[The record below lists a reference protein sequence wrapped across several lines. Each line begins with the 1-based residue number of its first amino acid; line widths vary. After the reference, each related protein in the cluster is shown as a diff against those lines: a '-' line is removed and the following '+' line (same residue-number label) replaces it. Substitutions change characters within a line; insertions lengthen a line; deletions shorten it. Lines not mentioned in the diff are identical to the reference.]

1 MGIVNIFLGLQAI
14 IMSLR
19 IFTRNLKNI
28 GNANLIGLRNYHS
41 FYHTNPPIV
50 DLNTVEN
57 QLLNKAYEEYVPELG
72 FTKEAVEN
80 ASYAMGLNDNSANAI
95 FNFTSL
101 SKDLEMELIL
111 FHLKKCRQNLDD
123 ITKSERYLNDFKDKS
138 ETDKLRYLLN
148 QRLLM
153 NKPILKYLPN
163 VLGHMILPT
172 NALNSLKELH
182 NLSDDITYYAGD
194 RSTDFAWYSKRFAI
208 SGLYVQSELF
218 QINDSS
224 ENLQDTAKFVD
235 DRLKEIDTAAYVYNS
250 VEEWLFFNAVS
261 TVNIIRSQLS
271 RG

>member
-1 MGIVNIFLGLQAI
+1 MALRLLGQQVKRASTLGVRNFHSLYHVN
-14 IMSLR
+14 
-19 IFTRNLKNI
+19 T
-28 GNANLIGLRNYHS
+28 
-41 FYHTNPPIV
+41 PIV
-50 DLNTVEN
+50 DFEKVEN

-95 FNFTSL
+95 FNFTS
-101 SKDLEMELIL
+101 STKNLEMELIL
-111 FHLKKCRQNLDD
+111 FHLKKCRQELDN
-123 ITKSERYLNDFKDKS
+123 ITKSEKYLKDFANKT

-148 QRLLM
+148 KRLEM

-163 VLGHMILPT
+163 ALGHMILPGNLT
-172 NALNSLKELH
+172 QSLSELH

-194 RSTDFAWYSKRFAI
+194 KSTDFAWYSKRFSI

-218 QINDSS
+218 MLTDTS
-224 ENLQDTAKFVD
+224 ENIEDTAKFVD
-235 DRLKEIDTAAYVYNS
+235 DRLKEIETAAYVYNS

-261 TVNIIRSQLS
+261 TVNIIKSQLA